1 MAFVLLAPFIRIN
14 VLLVAFIR
22 INVLLV
28 TFGRID
34 VLMVMYNC
42 THGNINALCG
52 RFIKLDKLL
61 FGCSAIQY
69 NITRKLLLLFAN
81 SALDT
86 VAAINLDT
94 VAAINLG

>member
-1 MAFVLLAPFIRIN
+1 MAFVLLVPFIRINVLLVTFIRIN

-28 TFGRID
+28 MFSRID

-42 THGNINALCG
+42 THGNINALCS

-61 FGCSAIQY
+61 FGCLA
-69 NITRKLLLLFAN
+69 
-81 SALDT
+81 T
-86 VAAINLDT
+86 VQHHQEAVVVVWELSP
-94 VAAINLG
+94 

>member
-28 TFGRID
+28 MFGRID

-42 THGNINALCG
+42 THGNINALCS

-61 FGCSAIQY
+61 FGCLA
-69 NITRKLLLLFAN
+69 
-81 SALDT
+81 T
-86 VAAINLDT
+86 VQHHQEAVVVVWELSP
-94 VAAINLG
+94 